1 MKDLEKHLNE
11 ALREVALEIRTVDV
25 LELASSIHSLKLA
38 NVGDVVHS
46 ALELHFK
53 PHAITFG
60 YSGDVQLGWFGRPSV
75 SLDLE
80 LHNAGVDAYF
90 CLVLEAMGSSVEIRH
105 LSVDGE
111 LWTPEMGEI
120 RLHEAIEQ
128 ARLDLHLRWAA
139 PLPQSLPDQQRL
151 N

>member
-1 MKDLEKHLNE
+1 MQQLENHLNE
-11 ALREVALEIRTVDV
+11 ALREVALEIRSVDV

-53 PHAITFG
+53 PHAISFG
-60 YSGDVQLGWFGRPSV
+60 YSGSVELGWFGRPSI

-90 CLVLEAMGSSVEIRH
+90 CLVVEAMGSSVQIRH
-105 LSVDGE
+105 LSIDGE
-111 LWTPEMGEI
+111 TWCSDMGDT
-120 RLHEAIEQ
+120 RLQEAIEQ
-128 ARLDLHLRWAA
+128 ARLDLGWAK
-139 PLPQSLPDQQRL
+139 PFRQCLPDQQRL